1 MEAESG
7 MRVRIA
13 YFSGTGSTRHV
24 AYVLRDEV
32 EARGHAVELVR
43 IGRSEMPESRP
54 CDLLVLCHVVH
65 AANAPRPVID
75 WVRAQPDA
83 LDTPAVIISVSGG
96 GEVTPNL
103 ACRVRLKRELAR
115 KGFSVFYEKMIVMP
129 SNWIVATEPTLV
141 NRLLTVLPHKV
152 AHAADEFLDHTP
164 RLYSPP
170 PGNRLLSLLGR
181 LEQLGAPQFGEKIR
195 VETSCNGCGVCVR
208 GCPVSNIELREGRP
222 VFADRC
228 TLCLQCIYACPTE
241 ALVPGTMTFIVIKD
255 GFDFQRMLAECSEP
269 VDLDVEQETRG
280 YLWLGVRRYLLS
292 TQDMRESTVRSSVS
306 EG

>member
-1 MEAESG
+1 

-24 AYVLRDEV
+24 AQAFKDEV

-43 IGRSEMPESRP
+43 IGRSEMPEWRP

-75 WVRAQPDA
+75 WVRAQSDA
-83 LDTPAVIISVSGG
+83 PDTPAVIISVSGG

-103 ACRVRLKRELAR
+103 ACRVRLKRELVR

-129 SNWIVATEPTLV
+129 SNWITGTKLVLV
-141 NRLLTVLPHKV
+141 NRLLTALPYKV
-152 AHAADEFLDHTP
+152 AHAADEFLGHTP
-164 RLYSPP
+164 RLCSPP
-170 PGNRLLSLLGR
+170 PGNRILSLLGR
-181 LEQLGAPQFGEKIR
+181 LEQLGAPEFGEKIR
-195 VETSCNGCGVCVR
+195 VGVTCNGCGVCAR
-208 GCPVSNIELREGRP
+208 GCPVGNIELREGRP

-228 TLCLQCIYACPTE
+228 TLCLQCIYGCPTE
-241 ALVPGTMTFIVIKD
+241 ALLPGTMRFIVITE
-255 GFDFQRMLAECSEP
+255 GFDLKRMLAECSEP
-269 VDLDVEQETRG
+269 VDVDVEKETRG
-280 YLWLGVRRYLLS
+280 YLWLGVRRYLLN
-292 TQDMRESTVRSSVS
+292 THDMRAPTVRSSAS